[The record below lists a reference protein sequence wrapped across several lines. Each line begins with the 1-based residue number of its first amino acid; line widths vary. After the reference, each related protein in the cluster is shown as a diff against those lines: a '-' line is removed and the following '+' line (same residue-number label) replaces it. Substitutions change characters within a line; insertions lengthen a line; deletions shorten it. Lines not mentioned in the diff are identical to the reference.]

1 MYNIISPI
9 RSNFLIVSTLLREI
23 EIIALGNRKLPF
35 QMFFY
40 CAWMWNTIFQH
51 YFVPF
56 VDLVLNAAFLNFL
69 LGNSYIHFLMIISNS
84 ISLLKGSCAK
94 RWKSLKIS
102 YPRLAKNFP
111 FTFYFFEAAQELQKP
126 SISSKKKSKTSP

>member
-1 MYNIISPI
+1 MYNVISPI
-9 RSNFLIVSTLLREI
+9 RSNFLIVSTLLQEI

-35 QMFFY
+35 QMFFC
-40 CAWMWNTIFQH
+40 CAWMWNTIFQR

-56 VDLVLNAAFLNFL
+56 VDLALNAAFLNFL

-94 RWKSLKIS
+94 REKVWRYLILDWLKIFLLLFTSLKLHRNS
-102 YPRLAKNFP
+102 KNHQFLA
-111 FTFYFFEAAQELQKP
+111 
-126 SISSKKKSKTSP
+126 KKKSKTSP